1 MPATSIN
8 SLLEKLANSKE
19 KTESALI
26 EINGPKNCIMVLK
39 IVSDNILDT
48 KIRLNT
54 VLRKIK

>member
-19 KTESALI
+19 KTESTLI
-26 EINGPKNCIMVLK
+26 EINGPKNCIMILK

-48 KIRLNT
+48 KMRLNT
-54 VLRKIK
+54 ILRKIK

>member
-19 KTESALI
+19 KTESTLI

-48 KIRLNT
+48 KMRLNT
-54 VLRKIK
+54 ILRKIK